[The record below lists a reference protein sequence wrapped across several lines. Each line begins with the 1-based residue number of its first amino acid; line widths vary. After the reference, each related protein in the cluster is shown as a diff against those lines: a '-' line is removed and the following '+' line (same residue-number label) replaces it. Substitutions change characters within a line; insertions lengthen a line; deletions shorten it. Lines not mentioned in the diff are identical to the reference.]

1 MLIYFLVS
9 GGEFMVVRIV
19 TDSTADLPAEVASE
33 LGITVV
39 PLTVF
44 FGEEAYLDGVE
55 LDNAGFYQKLAASKD
70 LPRTSQPS
78 PAAFQE
84 AYQRLI
90 DEGASAILSIHLSSK
105 LSGTYQSACTAR
117 STLLEGTS
125 NVSIEIIDSLSISVG
140 MNYAIQ
146 QAARLARDGKS
157 LAEVAAAV
165 EDILKRTQ
173 ILAVLDTLEYV
184 RRGGRIGGA
193 RAMLGNMLSFKP
205 IVSLK
210 EGEVVPVEQPRT
222 RNKAYARIAQML
234 SEMGPVE
241 LVSIAESNEEVGQ
254 QLSAVI
260 REVYSGELPIYRLGA
275 VLGTHTGPGTAAIAL
290 VKAKTSS

>member
-1 MLIYFLVS
+1 
-9 GGEFMVVRIV
+9 MVVRII

-44 FGEEAYLDGVE
+44 FGDQTYLDGVE
-55 LDNAGFYQKLAASKD
+55 LDNATFYQKLEASKD

-78 PAAFQE
+78 PAAFAE
-84 AYQRLI
+84 AYRRLI
-90 DEGASAILSIHLSSK
+90 EQGAQALLSIHLSSK
-105 LSGTYQSACTAR
+105 LSGTYQSACAAR
-117 STLLEGTS
+117 NALAEEGS
-125 NVSIEIIDSLSISVG
+125 SVPLAIIDSLSISVG
-140 MNYAIQ
+140 MNHAVQ
-146 QAARLARDGKS
+146 KAAHLAKAGQGLDEIKG
-157 LAEVAAAV
+157 AV
-165 EDILKRTQ
+165 EDALMRTQ

-193 RAMLGNMLSFKP
+193 SALLGNMLSFKP

-210 EGEVVPVEQPRT
+210 DGEVIAVERPRT
-222 RNKAYARIAQML
+222 RAKAYARIAQLL
-234 SEMGPVE
+234 SEIGPVE
-241 LVSIAESNEEVGQ
+241 TVSIAQSNDEVGQ
-254 QLSAVI
+254 QLAETV

-290 VKAKTSS
+290 VRAKTEV